1 MTIHKP
7 PASWASRF
15 PATEYRS
22 QIPADKPGIHHDDMV
37 FESCEWVRHGSSSVG
52 SVDDRLYEDRFTFHV
67 DDGAIKGFANFGCA
81 VVCHSD
87 LRDPFM
93 YEAPGSDEV
102 EANSYFGEV
111 IGRSDVCKYR
121 PESRRGDGEWWDVAW
136 DDIQASDADFISGM
150 KVAGVFL
157 DQWHWRGAR
166 GNPIGVSDDA

>member
-1 MTIHKP
+1 
-7 PASWASRF
+7 
-15 PATEYRS
+15 
-22 QIPADKPGIHHDDMV
+22 MV